1 MTLLYGIGAVLLIW
15 WLSKLFASTNPKML
29 AKAVKGGGG
38 VLSLGVAALLMM
50 RGRLDMAI
58 FVGGIGAWLLGWSAT
73 GPGGIRFPW
82 GTSSAE
88 TPGARSQVASRL
100 LAMELDHDSGGM
112 TGTVSGGRFA
122 GRSLDDL
129 SLAEIAEARKAPT
142 FDTLMW
148 LVAADRGRTNV
159 VMFQL
164 SEDDLTVA
172 LTHPLHMLGSDGLP
186 RETGKPHPRAFGS
199 FPRYLARAI
208 RGEAGLRLEEAVR
221 HMTAVPAQRF
231 GLGDRGLLRPG
242 MAADLTL
249 FTADVADRATFQDP
263 TRTPHGI
270 TDVLVAGAFVL
281 RDGAP
286 TGARPGRTLTRQ
298 HPIDA

>member
-112 TGTVSGGRFA
+112 TGTVSGGLFA

-129 SLAEIAEARKAPT
+129 SLAEIAELMRECLADDPDGARLLEAYLDRRSPGWRE
-142 FDTLMW
+142 D
-148 LVAADRGRTNV
+148 ADRHRDAGQGRAAGTGA
-159 VMFQL
+159 MSHQ
-164 SEDDLTVA
+164 EA
-172 LTHPLHMLGSDGLP
+172 YEILGLQPGAG
-186 RETGKPHPRAFGS
+186 EE
-199 FPRYLARAI
+199 AI
-208 RGEAGLRLEEAVR
+208 REAHRALMKRIHPDAGGTSGL
-221 HMTAVPAQRF
+221 
-231 GLGDRGLLRPG
+231 
-242 MAADLTL
+242 AARVNQ
-249 FTADVADRATFQDP
+249 AK
-263 TRTPHGI
+263 
-270 TDVLVAGAFVL
+270 DVLL
-281 RDGAP
+281 K
-286 TGARPGRTLTRQ
+286 
-298 HPIDA
+298 